1 MTVQDHAAHTHPAPA
16 RCEPNEDAP
25 SPAKNPFTNVQVSDT
40 NAGIILLID
49 GSGSMKREGDLD
61 VYTISGTAKNG
72 QDYTRLQGRA
82 VIKARKTSVN
92 VVIQPIDDTKRE
104 HDETAIL
111 TLSTN
116 TGYTIGSPNTATV
129 VIHSNE

>member
-1 MTVQDHAAHTHPAPA
+1 MVATDASASEVPSTDTGTIQITRTPATTSPLTV
-16 RCEPNEDAP
+16 
-25 SPAKNPFTNVQVSDT
+25 F
-40 NAGIILLID
+40 
-49 GSGSMKREGDLD
+49 
-61 VYTISGTAKNG
+61 YTISGTAKNG

-92 VVIQPIDDTKRE
+92 VVIQPIDDTKHER
-104 HDETAIL
+104 DETAIL